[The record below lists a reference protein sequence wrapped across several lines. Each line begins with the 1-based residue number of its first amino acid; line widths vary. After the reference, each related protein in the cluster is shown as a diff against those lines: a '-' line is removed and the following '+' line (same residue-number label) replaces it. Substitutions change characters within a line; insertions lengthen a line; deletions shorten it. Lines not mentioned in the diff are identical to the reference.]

1 MLQYFLNSIKKG
13 VKMAFRNAIVLTGGI
28 ATGKSSVASLF
39 LEEGFF
45 LIDADKIAHKMLNLH
60 QEKIANLFGAE
71 YVDGG
76 QVNRKK
82 LGGLI
87 FSNKEEKKRLEGLL
101 HPLIYKEIEIQS
113 IKLDGLNRPYLID
126 IPLFFESKGRYP
138 IDEIIV
144 VYTPKEIQLK
154 RLISRDTSTPKEAQQ
169 RIDSQIDIEVKKEQA
184 TYVINNSKDF
194 SYLQE
199 EYVRVRDKIL
209 FNFKE

>member
-1 MLQYFLNSIKKG
+1 
-13 VKMAFRNAIVLTGGI
+13 MAFINAIVLTGGI

-39 LEEGFF
+39 LEEGFS
-45 LIDADKIAHKMLNLH
+45 LIDADKIAHKMLDLH
-60 QEKIANLFGAE
+60 QAKIADLFGAE
-71 YVDGG
+71 YVEGG

-87 FSNKEEKKRLEGLL
+87 FSNQEEKKRLEGLL

-113 IKLDGLNRPYLID
+113 IKLDALNKPYLID